1 MTQTIHAF
9 DYLRAPAKHPPAAV
23 SVLSG
28 DEPFLKRLA
37 RKQLRRD
44 VLGDDDS
51 PFTSLAGETAE
62 WRDVADELSTLSL
75 FGGGRRLV
83 VIEDADGFITHYRE
97 RLEDYVGRPKSSG
110 VLVLDVT
117 AWQSN
122 TRLYKAVDEHGLQI
136 ECRAPQKAIGKRK
149 VLDEDRLK
157 RWLVSWC
164 KTTHDAK
171 LAPAAADLLLE
182 LVGAELGLM
191 DQELAKLALFAGLG
205 GDITPEMVRDVVG
218 GWQTK
223 TTWDLLDAAC
233 DGDAGDA
240 LTQLDHLL
248 QSGTNPLA
256 LFGQVAWSL
265 RRFAAATRIYQ
276 RSERAGR
283 RIGLRPALEQA
294 GFRAWPKG
302 ALEKAERQLRQL
314 GRDRAAQLYD
324 WLLETD
330 LAMKGSHSAPHRARF
345 VLEKLLIRMAKP
357 LSSKAVRR

>member
-1 MTQTIHAF
+1 MTHTIHVF
-9 DYLRAPAKHPPAAV
+9 DYLRSPAKCPPAAV
-23 SVLSG
+23 SVVFG
-28 DEPFLKRLA
+28 DEAFLKRRAL
-37 RKQLRRD
+37 KQLRRD
-44 VLGDDDS
+44 VLDDDES
-51 PFTSLAGETAE
+51 PFQSFEGESAE

-75 FGGGRRLV
+75 FGGGRRLAV
-83 VIEDADGFITHYRE
+83 VDDADGFVTKYRG

-110 VLVLDVT
+110 VLVLNVT

-122 TRLYKAVDEHGLQI
+122 TRLYQAIDEHGLQI
-136 ECRAPQKAIGKRK
+136 DCRPPQKAIGKRK
-149 VLDEDRLK
+149 VLDADRLK

-164 KTTHDAK
+164 KKAHDAT

-182 LVGAELGLM
+182 LVGAEFGLL

-240 LTQLDHLL
+240 LAQLDRLL
-248 QSGTNPLA
+248 QSGTNALA
-256 LFGQVAWSL
+256 LFGQFSWSL
-265 RRFAAATRIYQ
+265 RRFAAATRIFQ
-276 RSERAGR
+276 RAERAGR

-294 GFRAWPKG
+294 GFRPWPKG

-314 GRDRAAQLYD
+314 GRHRAAQMYH
-324 WLLETD
+324 WLLEAD

-345 VLEKLLIRMAKP
+345 VLEKLLLRMAKQAA
-357 LSSKAVRR
+357 SKPAGR